1 MRIFGKELS
10 KKELVGDPERFS
22 LEERIFN
29 TVCLIVIIVLCC
41 QVPINFLIGL
51 FVSGYLCIFGLLFSV
66 FVYYLSRMKRKA
78 EIAINLFC
86 LACHACFGVN
96 YFFNAGI
103 SGPNLMVFSVI
114 FLVVVSIIP
123 KKSFKIWI
131 PINIGM
137 VLSILVIEYLYPTLA
152 PNVYSDEISRM
163 ADFAVTYLV
172 VLVLTYFTITYIR
185 KNYDYERY
193 LVLEKNQAI
202 EEQNARILI
211 QKEELKYLNSEK
223 DKLLSIVSHDI
234 KLPLNSIQSYLEVL
248 TEMDLGDDERQE
260 VERQLLQITRDTSE
274 MLMNI
279 LSWSKTQMEGAHTQ
293 LTVVD
298 VNEVLTTSLRIE
310 HNLADRKEITLRV
323 EIKDKLHIIADPN
336 MFQLVIRNL
345 VNNAIK
351 FTQKGGLINITAE
364 ERDNQ
369 CLIVVKDNGLGIKDE
384 QKEKLFKL
392 KASSTY
398 GTNKEKGIGLGLLLC
413 KEFTDLQGG
422 TIGFESKDG
431 EGSSFY
437 LYFKLSKSI

>member
-1 MRIFGKELS
+1 
-10 KKELVGDPERFS
+10 
-22 LEERIFN
+22 
-29 TVCLIVIIVLCC
+29 
-41 QVPINFLIGL
+41 
-51 FVSGYLCIFGLLFSV
+51 
-66 FVYYLSRMKRKA
+66 MKRKA